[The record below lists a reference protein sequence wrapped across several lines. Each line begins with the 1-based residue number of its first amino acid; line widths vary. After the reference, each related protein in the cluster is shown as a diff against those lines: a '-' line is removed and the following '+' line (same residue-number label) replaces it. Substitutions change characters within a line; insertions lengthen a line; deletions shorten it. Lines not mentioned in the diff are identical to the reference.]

1 MINPNQRIVGPF
13 GSIFTPNTSAT
24 DKLSAQLYAEQKAKE
39 AQDAKDAKEMDDSFA
54 KNIAGVREKDIPK
67 IVSMWQD
74 YKNAKMKTYGN
85 SLNNADRIKTE
96 QNALKGLGNIYQ
108 AIKFS
113 KETQNGLLANAKSS
127 STKPT
132 LFRKDTPNLLSNANN
147 LTSEEVRNFKTTDRT
162 GKSVTI
168 DLTNPSDLAYPI
180 GSTDYTKAYD
190 YAIGKKAATLGYKT
204 DETTGKEFNAS
215 NDPYQNQRVSYV
227 GIENTAPVIA
237 QKLSE
242 VNMKNGSNAY
252 DFISENP
259 HLDDPNY
266 VKDIEDK
273 YNAIVNSPEY
283 KAAHKGK
290 QLEFPSYMYGTDL
303 GKAYIT
309 KAKEL
314 VVNSGGIKEN
324 VEKPTRNESAFAAL
338 GLKKQQNQFSHQES
352 MARLNDQ
359 LIKGRQV
366 IGGDGSLGYRTD
378 EYMAKEGLPLSNNE
392 SSFIQNSFGINGANG
407 YVPANKISLT
417 DYGLITGQN
426 IAKRESGVEPIQVD
440 GKDVFITLENG
451 DWVGLKN
458 GKPQVIGRESVRRD
472 VLAKQAP
479 TKFKMNNLKS
489 TGQHPPKVK
498 SLAQIMME
506 AKNKK

>member
-13 GSIFTPNTSAT
+13 GDIYTPNTTAT

-85 SLNNADRIKTE
+85 SLSNADRIKTE
-96 QNALKGLGNIYQ
+96 QDALKGLGNIYQ

-113 KETQNGLLANAKSS
+113 KETQNGLLTNAKSS

-162 GKSVTI
+162 GKPVTI

-190 YAIGKKAATLGYKT
+190 YAVGRKGATLGYKT
-204 DETTGKEFNAS
+204 DETGKEFNAS
-215 NDPYQNQRVSYV
+215 KDPYQNQRVSYV

-283 KAAHKGK
+283 KVAHKGK

-303 GKAYIT
+303 GKAYIA

-314 VVNSGGIKEN
+314 VVNSGGVKEN

-352 MARLNDQ
+352 MAYLNDQ

-378 EYMAKEGLPLSNNE
+378 EYMAKAGSPLSNNE
-392 SSFIQNSFGINGANG
+392 SSFIQNNFGINGANG
-407 YVPANKISLT
+407 YVPADKISLT
-417 DYGLITGQN
+417 DYGLITGKN
-426 IAKRESGVEPIQVD
+426 PSKRENGVEPIQVD
-440 GKDVFITLENG
+440 GKDVFITLDNG
-451 DWVGLKN
+451 NWVGLKD
-458 GKPQVIGRESVRRD
+458 GKPQVIDRDAVRRD
-472 VLAKQAP
+472 VLSKQLN
-479 TKFKMNNLKS
+479 TKFKLNTSKATEQPS
-489 TGQHPPKVK
+489 KKAKT
-498 SLAQIMME
+498 LAQIMLE
-506 AKNKK
+506 AKNNK